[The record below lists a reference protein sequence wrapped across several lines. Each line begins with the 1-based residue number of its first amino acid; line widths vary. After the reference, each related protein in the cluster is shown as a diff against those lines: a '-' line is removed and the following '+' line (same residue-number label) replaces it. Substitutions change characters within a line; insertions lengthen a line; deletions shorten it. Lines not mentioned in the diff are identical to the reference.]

1 MTNPHDP
8 GHPNKP
14 WFDPRMSLGNVLT
27 IITVAGGLIYGYG
40 TMQATIGEIDGNQKR
55 IEKRVDRLE
64 AKDEMQSATIAT
76 LQREIIAR
84 LVRLEV
90 LIDKKAPP

>member
-1 MTNPHDP
+1 LSATDGQAPMR
-8 GHPNKP
+8 G
-14 WFDPRMSLGNVLT
+14 WFDPKLSLGNVLT
-27 IITVAGGLIYGYG
+27 IMTVIGGLAYGYG
-40 TMQATIGEIDGNQKR
+40 TTQATIGEITGNQKR

-64 AKDEMQSATIAT
+64 AKDEVQSATIST

-90 LIDKKAPP
+90 LIDKKGPP

>member
-1 MTNPHDP
+1 MR
-8 GHPNKP
+8 G
-14 WFDPRMSLGNVLT
+14 WFDPKLSLGNVLT
-27 IITVAGGLIYGYG
+27 IMTVIGGLAYGYG
-40 TMQATIGEIDGNQKR
+40 TTQAAIGEIGGNQKR

-64 AKDEMQSATIAT
+64 AKDEMQSNTISA

>member
-1 MTNPHDP
+1 MR
-8 GHPNKP
+8 G
-14 WFDPRMSLGNVLT
+14 WFDPKLSLGNVLT
-27 IITVAGGLIYGYG
+27 IMTVIGGLAYGYG
-40 TMQATIGEIDGNQKR
+40 TTQAAIGEIGGNQKR

-90 LIDKKAPP
+90 LIDKKSPP